1 MDLLLELVNHAA
13 LIGQAGGAR
22 GAHFCFLVQCLSLG
36 DITDAS
42 TACFA
47 AEAAPQGILDEK
59 ASFAFARCRSDMQ
72 TSKKA
77 IQCIGIKSLVGV
89 KK

>member
-1 MDLLLELVNHAA
+1 MNSCLHLLLELVNHAA

-22 GAHFCFLVQCLSLG
+22 DAHFCFSVQCLSLG

-47 AEAAPQGILDEK
+47 AEADPQGILDEK
-59 ASFAFARCRSDMQ
+59 ASFVFTRCRFDTQ
-72 TSKKA
+72 TSEKA
-77 IQCIGIKSLVGV
+77 IQCIEIKS
-89 KK
+89 